1 MERVG
6 LGTLDVSEYITVP
19 KIRMEQSD
27 DELIQIPGKVKA
39 VYSRI
44 KDVPQGVDLGAT
56 GIIGI
61 VGAGDKSKA
70 FDVARTMI
78 AQIAANNSY
87 RDVKLAFAFDSETD
101 RSEWM
106 NYRFMPH
113 VWLDDYSERLMA
125 SDRSSVDDLFFRIID
140 ILRDREQKDYTIE
153 KRQFTHIVLFVADT
167 SLLEGHAIN
176 KYITTDAQKYS
187 FTVVTLADKESQL
200 LNAHFLLP
208 VLLHPRNRLI
218 QYHL

>member
-1 MERVG
+1 M
-6 LGTLDVSEYITVP
+6 
-19 KIRMEQSD
+19 
-27 DELIQIPGKVKA
+27 
-39 VYSRI
+39 
-44 KDVPQGVDLGAT
+44 DLGAT

-101 RSEWM
+101 SSEWM

-200 LNAHFLLP
+200 LNDTTYELIIDKQFSGIHRMMGRLAVYPTALHFLICWEYKGWKNCGFSTDGRQTKITTVCGLS
-208 VLLHPRNRLI
+208 
-218 QYHL
+218 

>member
-1 MERVG
+1 M
-6 LGTLDVSEYITVP
+6 
-19 KIRMEQSD
+19 
-27 DELIQIPGKVKA
+27 
-39 VYSRI
+39 
-44 KDVPQGVDLGAT
+44 DLGAT

-101 RSEWM
+101 SSEWM

-125 SDRSSVDDLFFRIID
+125 SDRSSVDDLFS
-140 ILRDREQKDYTIE
+140 E
-153 KRQFTHIVLFVADT
+153 
-167 SLLEGHAIN
+167 LLI
-176 KYITTDAQKYS
+176 
-187 FTVVTLADKESQL
+187 F
-200 LNAHFLLP
+200 
-208 VLLHPRNRLI
+208 
-218 QYHL
+218 